1 MTIQANHKISLKP
14 SGRSGLMA
22 ICIALLGST
31 APIHAQP
38 IQTAMQAV
46 QPRLM
51 RIPLPDMFNTARSL
65 AGAAA
70 VSKTA
75 KWPQNFTVFDAPGA
89 GTGSGQGTISYDT
102 NNSGVSTGVYFDG
115 SYNSHGFLRSA
126 DGTMTTFDV
135 DGSLSQ
141 TLPTWMGDTG
151 TVVGFYYNANAGI
164 TDCFL
169 RKPRGKIVTFDAL
182 GGNSTYT
189 LCNGISDT
197 GITVGNYGDSNGDH
211 GFVRTKDGTITSFDA
226 PGAAGT
232 LGFFLN
238 SDGTAVGPYYD
249 GNGVNHAYLRTP
261 DGSFTEFDAA
271 GAGSSS
277 GQGTFAIGINRSGAV
292 CGDFID
298 PNGAHHAFVRDI
310 GGTITEFDA
319 PDAGNGN
326 GQGTEAISIN
336 NRGNVTGWYV
346 DSSNVYHGYVR
357 AKNGAIAEFDATGAG
372 GGGGQGTQGFSINK
386 YNVIGGW
393 EVDGS
398 GVNHGFI
405 RTP

>member
-1 MTIQANHKISLKP
+1 MNFQANLKSP
-14 SGRSGLMA
+14 PKHSVRSGLMA
-22 ICIALLGST
+22 TCVALLGLT
-31 APIHAQP
+31 APTYAQP
-38 IQTAMQAV
+38 IQTPTRAV

-51 RIPLPDMFNTARSL
+51 RIPLPGVSNTNRSPAR
-65 AGAAA
+65 GATVSHA
-70 VSKTA
+70 VKR
-75 KWPQNFTVFDAPGA
+75 PQDFTVFDAPGA
-89 GTGSGQGTISYDT
+89 GIGSGQGTISYDT
-102 NNSGVSTGVYFDG
+102 NNPGVSTGVYFD
-115 SYNSHGFLRSA
+115 SSFNSHGFLRGA

-141 TLPTWMGDTG
+141 TFPTWISDAG
-151 TVVGFYYNANAGI
+151 TVAGFYYNADAGI

-189 LCNGISDT
+189 LCNAISDT
-197 GITVGNYGDSNGDH
+197 GAIVGNYGDSNGDH

-238 SDGTAVGPYYD
+238 AGGTVVGPYYD
-249 GNGVNHAYLRTP
+249 ANGVNHAYIRTL

-271 GAGSSS
+271 GAGSGS
-277 GQGTFAIGINRSGAV
+277 GQGTFAIGINKSGSV

-298 PNGAHHAFVRDI
+298 SNGAHHAFVRNT
-310 GGTITEFDA
+310 GGAVTEFEA
-319 PDAGNGN
+319 PDAGNGS

-336 NRGNVTGWYV
+336 SHGNVTGWYV
-346 DSSNVYHGYVR
+346 DSSNVFHGYIR
-357 AKNGAIAEFDATGAG
+357 AKNGAITEFDAIGAGTGAFE
-372 GGGGQGTQGFSINK
+372 GTQGFSINK
-386 YNVIGGW
+386 NNVIGGW
-393 EVDGS
+393 EVDDS